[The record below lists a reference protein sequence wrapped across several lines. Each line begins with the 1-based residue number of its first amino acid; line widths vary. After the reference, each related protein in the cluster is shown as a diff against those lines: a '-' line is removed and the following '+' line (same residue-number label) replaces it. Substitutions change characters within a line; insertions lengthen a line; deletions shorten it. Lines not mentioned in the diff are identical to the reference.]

1 MNVGPRAIEAFID
14 YLEQKT
20 EMRRYMAAHISG
32 KPGQLRLESKNLGI
46 GAEQIIS
53 AEVFTHDS
61 CLHEC
66 CSRQ

>member
-1 MNVGPRAIEAFID
+1 
-14 YLEQKT
+14 
-20 EMRRYMAAHISG
+20 
-32 KPGQLRLESKNLGI
+32 LGI